1 MLRRGLKKRTKKW
14 VLKCFRNKS
23 ADLFGVPI
31 PVVEKDGKYYLRA
44 GKRRLIAA
52 KKADLK
58 KVSVKVEE

>member
-1 MLRRGLKKRTKKW
+1 MRTIFESPMG
-14 VLKCFRNKS
+14 CYIES
-23 ADLFGVPI
+23 ATNQSVTVQI

>member
-1 MLRRGLKKRTKKW
+1 MRTIFES
-14 VLKCFRNKS
+14 LMGCYIES
-23 ADLFGVPI
+23 ATNHGVTVPI

-58 KVSVKVEE
+58 KVPVKVEE